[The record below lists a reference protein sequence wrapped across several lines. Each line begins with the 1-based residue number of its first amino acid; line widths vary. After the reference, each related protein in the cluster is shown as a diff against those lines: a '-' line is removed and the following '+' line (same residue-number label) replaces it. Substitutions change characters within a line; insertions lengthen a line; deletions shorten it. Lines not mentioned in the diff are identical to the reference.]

1 MRTFLTATATA
12 TVATLCLAPCT
23 AALAGDLT
31 YTGRIGLIAGAYEGK
46 GAIASPQTD
55 RRSELDGRFE
65 ASYGGT
71 VGARVSNRNF
81 DRWQFD
87 AAIDAIKVEYGNN
100 SEANRTDLLMSG
112 GYAVTDK
119 LSLLAGY
126 RLGWQGD
133 GLFDDEILSESG
145 PFAGFGFG
153 GIQFGLKVGFAA
165 SAAYN
170 FNRIDLKVDDDA
182 RTRSLKFSYPGFS
195 VNAGLLFLGTPHSI
209 RLRFQQFDGDT
220 SFSRDNPDVQG
231 SREEVFIEARETYVQ
246 LFYIFALGP

>member
-1 MRTFLTATATA
+1 MRICLAATTALA
-12 TVATLCLAPCT
+12 LGLAPC
-23 AALAGDLT
+23 AALQAGDLA
-31 YTGRIGLIAGAYEGK
+31 YTGRVGLIAGAYEGK

-55 RRSELDGRFE
+55 RRSEIDGSFE

-71 VGARVSNRNF
+71 VGVRVSNRRF

-87 AAIDAIKVEYGNN
+87 AAIDAIEVEYGDS
-100 SEANRTDLLMSG
+100 SEANRTDLLFSG
-112 GYAVTDK
+112 NYAVLDS
-119 LSLLAGY
+119 LSILAGY

-145 PFAGFGFG
+145 PFAGLGFG
-153 GIQFGLKVGFAA
+153 GLTFGPRIGFAA

-170 FNRIDLKVDDDA
+170 FNRLDLKVNDGD
-182 RTRSLKFSYPGFS
+182 RTRSLDFSYPGFS
-195 VNAGLLFLGTPHSI
+195 INASLLFLGTPHAI

-231 SREEVFIEARETYVQ
+231 SREEVFIEAQETYIQ
-246 LFYIFALGP
+246 LFYIFALGA